1 MIESAFARIWRSELI
16 WMNWPIVPKY
26 SDGTTSI
33 ERPALDQGAIGDAT
47 TGNFRRVYL
56 VPLYTSA

>member
-1 MIESAFARIWRSELI
+1 
-16 WMNWPIVPKY
+16 MNRPIVPKY

-47 TGNFRRVYL
+47 TSDFRRVYL
-56 VPLYTSA
+56 VPFYISA